1 MNTPI
6 TTATPA
12 QRERA
17 SQIWADLEDWH
28 LASPL
33 SDVDY
38 YAVWGLAF
46 AILNTPNRSDTYERW
61 LTRLEEIWADVR
73 ARNINAW
80 N

>member
-1 MNTPI
+1 MNTTI
-6 TTATPA
+6 ITATPD
-12 QRERA
+12 QRDRA

-28 LASPL
+28 FASPL

-46 AILNTPNRSDTYERW
+46 AILNTPNRPNAYAGW
-61 LTRLEEIWADVR
+61 LVKLEEIWADVR
-73 ARNINAW
+73 ARYINAW